1 MQLQLNPQLLLQLN
15 GGTGSQNV
23 IQNLVAISSEHFGD
37 LMGTLLHK
45 NKFIIPKKNVIQLE
59 LRLRGYSSRFVI
71 LYIVNL

>member
-45 NKFIIPKKNVIQLE
+45 NKFIIPKKMSFNWNWGWGDIQVDL
-59 LRLRGYSSRFVI
+59 
-71 LYIVNL
+71 

>member
-37 LMGTLLHK
+37 LMGTLHCYTKINSL
-45 NKFIIPKKNVIQLE
+45 FQKKCHSIGTEVEGI
-59 LRLRGYSSRFVI
+59 FK
-71 LYIVNL
+71 